1 MSIETVHIKKAR
13 FPTIPEIPPIE
24 NSTNA
29 GTPLATQ
36 NAPFQSMDRRSVALS
51 PIAALLSIVISLITT
66 PTVFNYLHAAL
77 HSPTGPDKRHP
88 FV

>member
-1 MSIETVHIKKAR
+1 MSIEAVQIKKAR

-36 NAPFQSMDRRSVALS
+36 NAPFQSMERRNVPAS
-51 PIAALLSIVISLITT
+51 PIATPVSAVISLIIT
-66 PTVFNYLHAAL
+66 PTVYNNLERGFELAFRPR
-77 HSPTGPDKRHP
+77 PTPS
-88 FV
+88 V